1 LTGPILTGKQFCSMQ
16 RKKREIMHSK
26 FCSPAPAANKLTSR
40 RGLRTQIRSN
50 VKKLF
55 ALLLATSSLTAAA
68 SAQTAGSYQT
78 TNILS
83 DGSVTATVT
92 DPQFI
97 NPWGVSIG
105 PAFWINTQATG
116 LDYVATATGTIPF
129 KVTIPTAAGTGTGSP
144 TGTIFSSSTTNFKL
158 PNGSAATFLFS
169 TIDGTISGW
178 NSALGTTNSV
188 AQIAVNNNAAAA
200 DYTDIAL
207 LTNTTGTF
215 LLAANFGAGSG
226 IEVYDTSF
234 HAAKL
239 AGAFTDTNLP
249 ANYAPFAV
257 HVIGNQIF
265 VTYALRSTNTNSSA
279 SPTPTPSPTPAP
291 APAPA
296 PSPVVGPYAVSAPG
310 THAAATSYIQTVG
323 AGDGI
328 VDVFDLNGN
337 FVSRAITGGNLNAP
351 WGVAIAPT
359 GFGVFGGDLLVGNF
373 GDGLINV
380 YNPTTFA
387 FLGQLTDATGKAL
400 SFPSLWE
407 IVFGESNATPA
418 GAGDPNTLYIAA
430 GLTNEAHGLFAG
442 IANTTS
448 STTPTAFGFSAST
461 SAATVT
467 AGNSTTATISVAPTN
482 SFSGNVSL
490 SCSGPVGVT
499 CTFSPSTLS
508 VTPTAAATSTVTIQ
522 TAASMAHLQKHAP
535 WTKHTTGITI
545 AFVLPFGS
553 LLAFTRRRALG
564 NSYPLQLLSLFALLV
579 LSTGVVVGCSSSSNP
594 AMTPTA
600 SAPTPTAP
608 TTPAAPG
615 TPSGLQMVTI
625 TATSGSLTQNTTIA
639 LTVQ

>member
-1 LTGPILTGKQFCSMQ
+1 MTIAFHDIGLVQNHLVGSRAYL
-16 RKKREIMHSK
+16 KKMK
-26 FCSPAPAANKLTSR
+26 
-40 RGLRTQIRSN
+40 
-50 VKKLF
+50 
-55 ALLLATSSLTAAA
+55 TAAA
-68 SAQTAGSYQT
+68 KTLAFFLGAVSLCAPALAQTAGSYQAA
-78 TNILS
+78 NLIS
-83 DGSVTATVT
+83 DGSVTAAVT

-97 NPWGVSIG
+97 NPWGVSVG

-129 KVTIPTAAGTGTGSP
+129 KVTIPTAAGTGTGTP

-158 PNGSAATFLFS
+158 PNGAAATFLFS
-169 TIDGTISGW
+169 TLDGTISGW
-178 NSALGTTNSV
+178 NAALGTTNSV
-188 AQIAVNNNAAAA
+188 AQIALNNSAANA

-207 LTNTTGTF
+207 LTNSTGTF
-215 LLAANFGAGSG
+215 LLAANFGAGSD
-226 IEVYDTSF
+226 IEVYNTNF
-234 HAAKL
+234 QATKL
-239 AGAFTDTNLP
+239 AGSFTDANLP

-257 HVIGNQIF
+257 HVLGNQVF
-265 VTYALRSTNTNSSA
+265 VTYALRATNTASSA
-279 SPTPTPSPTPAP
+279 SPTPTPTPPTTPAP
-291 APAPA
+291 TPTPT
-296 PSPVVGPYAVSAPG
+296 PSPIVGPYAISASGPR
-310 THAAATSYIQTVG
+310 AAATSYIQTVG
-323 AGDGI
+323 AGNGI

-359 GFGVFGGDLLVGNF
+359 GFGIFGGDLLVGNF

-387 FLGQLTDATGKAL
+387 FVGQLTDATGKPL
-400 SFPSLWE
+400 SFASLWE
-407 IVFGESNATPA
+407 IVFGQSNATPA

-448 STTPTAFGFSAST
+448 STASAAFGFSAST

-482 SFSGNVSL
+482 SFSGNVNL

-522 TAASMAHLQKHAP
+522 TAASMAHLQKDTLWNKGPVAL
-535 WTKHTTGITI
+535 TV
-545 AFVLPFGS
+545 AFLLPFGS
-553 LLAFTRRRALG
+553 LLVFTRRHAIG
-564 NSYPLQLLSLFALLV
+564 KSHPLQLLSLFALLV
-579 LSTGVVVGCSSSSNP
+579 ISAGVVVGCSSSANP
-594 AMTPTA
+594 GATPVA
-600 SAPTPTAP
+600 STPAPTAP
-608 TTPAAPG
+608 TTPSTPG
-615 TPSGLQMVTI
+615 TPAGLQMVTI

>member
-1 LTGPILTGKQFCSMQ
+1 
-16 RKKREIMHSK
+16 MHSK
-26 FCSPAPAANKLTSR
+26 SCSAAPAANKLTSR
-40 RGLRTQIRSN
+40 SGLRTQIQSN
-50 VKKLF
+50 IKNLF
-55 ALLLATSSLTAAA
+55 ALLLATSSLTVAA

-83 DGSVTATVT
+83 DGSVTAAVT

-97 NPWGVSIG
+97 NPWGVSVG

-116 LDYVATATGTIPF
+116 LDYLVTATGTIPF
-129 KVTIPTAAGTGTGSP
+129 KIIIPAAAGTGTGSP
-144 TGTIFSSSTTNFKL
+144 TGTIFSPSTTNFKL
-158 PNGSAATFLFS
+158 PNGSAASFLFS
-169 TIDGTISGW
+169 TLDGTISGW
-178 NSALGTTNSV
+178 NSALGTANSV
-188 AQIAVNNNAAAA
+188 AQIAVNNNTAGA

-215 LLAANFGAGSG
+215 LLAANFGAGSD

-257 HVIGNQIF
+257 HVIGTQVF
-265 VTYALRSTNTNSSA
+265 VTYALRSTNTTS
-279 SPTPTPSPTPAP
+279 PTPSP
-291 APAPA
+291 
-296 PSPVVGPYAVSAPG
+296 VGPYAVSAPG
-310 THAAATSYIQTVG
+310 THAAATSYIQTIG
-323 AGDGI
+323 AGNGI

-337 FVSRAITGGNLNAP
+337 FVSRAVTAGNLNAP

-387 FLGQLTDATGKAL
+387 FLGQLTDATGKPL
-400 SFPSLWE
+400 SFASLWE
-407 IVFGESNATPA
+407 IVFGESNASPA

-430 GLTNEAHGLFAG
+430 GLANEAHGLFAG
-442 IANTTS
+442 IANTTT
-448 STTPTAFGFSAST
+448 STAPAAFGFSAST

-508 VTPTAAATSTVTIQ
+508 VTSTAAATSTVTIQ
-522 TAASMAHLQKHAP
+522 TAAAVAHLQKHTP
-535 WTKHTTGITI
+535 WTRHATGITI
-545 AFVLPFGS
+545 AFLLPFGS
-553 LLAFTRRRALG
+553 LLVFTRRRDLG
-564 NSYPLQLLSLFALLV
+564 NSPLQLLSLFALLL
-579 LSTGVVVGCSSSSNP
+579 LSTGVVVGCSSASNP
-594 AMTPTA
+594 AATPVA
-600 SAPTPTAP
+600 SAPAPTAP
-608 TTPAAPG
+608 TPAAPG